1 MLFSYLM
8 READLEAF
16 EISEVVKKSPKVRR
30 KYKIIFSTLAVLIF
44 ALVSWTYVEGFMD
57 TVPLTISH
65 RELMKKMGC
74 KIQFQPWKL
83 RLNQNQIMLKWIFRK
98 QKTINLLFFHDPTL
112 KDLAGIDIPPQKL
125 TLAELTNTVVS
136 ENGRKRL

>member
-1 MLFSYLM
+1 M

-65 RELMKKMGC
+65 RGVDE
-74 KIQFQPWKL
+74 
-83 RLNQNQIMLKWIFRK
+83 
-98 QKTINLLFFHDPTL
+98 
-112 KDLAGIDIPPQKL
+112 
-125 TLAELTNTVVS
+125 
-136 ENGRKRL
+136 EN